1 MPRRRRGLRPL
12 GEDPPREPGPQGRRS
27 PFASKA
33 AGGLGRLVLL
43 AGVLVLAATFV
54 PSLLGYERYV
64 LVGHSMEPTIHKGS
78 LVFDEIVPVGALRQG
93 DVITY
98 IPPASREPVTHRL
111 LEITRGPHGERVFR
125 TKGDNNA
132 AADLRPFTLDEPRQA
147 RVAFAI
153 PHLGWI
159 FILLAMQEARILLIA
174 LPGVLL
180 ALWALHGVWRQG
192 GELLAA
198 ERERS

>member
-1 MPRRRRGLRPL
+1 MPRISARRL
-12 GEDPPREPGPQGRRS
+12 
-27 PFASKA
+27 ASKA

-43 AGVLVLAATFV
+43 AGVLVLCATFL
-54 PSLLGYERYV
+54 PSLLGYQRYV

-78 LVFDEIVPVGALRQG
+78 LVFDEVVPVEALRVG
-93 DVITY
+93 DVLTY
-98 IPPASREPVTHRL
+98 VPPTTREPVSHRIVTI
-111 LEITRGPHGERVFR
+111 ERGPHGERVFR

-153 PHLGWI
+153 PYLGWL
-159 FILLAMQEARILLIA
+159 FVLLAMQEARIFLIA

-180 ALWALHGVWRQG
+180 ALWGLYGVWRQG

-198 ERERS
+198 ERESS

>member
-1 MPRRRRGLRPL
+1 MPRSSARRL
-12 GEDPPREPGPQGRRS
+12 
-27 PFASKA
+27 ASMA

-43 AGVLVLAATFV
+43 AVF
-54 PSLLGYERYV
+54 GYQRYV

-78 LVFDEIVPVGALRQG
+78 LVFDEIVPVAQLREG

-98 IPPASREPVTHRL
+98 IPPITKEPVSHRIIST
-111 LEITRGPHGERVFR
+111 ERGPHGERVFR
-125 TKGDNNA
+125 TQGDNNPA
-132 AADLRPFTLDEPRQA
+132 PDLRPFTLSKPTQA

-153 PHLGWI
+153 PYLGWL
-159 FILLAMQEARILLIA
+159 FVLLSMQEARIFLIA

-180 ALWALHGVWRQG
+180 ALWALYGAWRQG

-198 ERERS
+198 EREAEAP

>member
-1 MPRRRRGLRPL
+1 MPRSSARRL
-12 GEDPPREPGPQGRRS
+12 
-27 PFASKA
+27 ASKA

-43 AGVLVLAATFV
+43 AGVLVLAATFL
-54 PSLLGYERYV
+54 PSLLGYQRYV

-78 LVFDEIVPVGALRQG
+78 LVFDEIVPVGELRKG

-98 IPPASREPVTHRL
+98 VPPVTKEPVTHRV
-111 LEITRGPHGERVFR
+111 ISIGRGPRGERVFR
-125 TKGDNNA
+125 TKGDNNRDP
-132 AADLRPFTLDEPRQA
+132 DLRPFTLDDPTQA

-153 PHLGWI
+153 PYLGWL
-159 FILLAMQEARILLIA
+159 FVLLAMQEARIFLIA

-180 ALWALHGVWRQG
+180 ALWALYGAWRQG

-198 ERERS
+198 ERESA

>member
-1 MPRRRRGLRPL
+1 MPRSSARRL
-12 GEDPPREPGPQGRRS
+12 
-27 PFASKA
+27 ASKA

-43 AGVLVLAATFV
+43 AGVLVLAATFL
-54 PSLLGYERYV
+54 PSLLGYQRYV
-64 LVGHSMEPTIHKGS
+64 LVGHSMEPTIHRGS
-78 LVFDEIVPVGALRQG
+78 LVFDEIVPVAALRKS

-98 IPPASREPVTHRL
+98 IPPITKEPVTHRIL
-111 LEITRGPHGERVFR
+111 SIERGPQGERVFR

-132 AADLRPFTLDEPRQA
+132 SADMRPFTLNEPRQA

-153 PHLGWI
+153 PYIGWI

-180 ALWALHGVWRQG
+180 ALWALYGVWRQG

-198 ERERS
+198 ERGPS

>member
-1 MPRRRRGLRPL
+1 MPRSAARRL
-12 GEDPPREPGPQGRRS
+12 
-27 PFASKA
+27 ASMA

-43 AGVLVLAATFV
+43 AGVLALCATFL
-54 PSLLGYERYV
+54 PSLLFGYQRYV

-78 LVFDEIVPVGALRQG
+78 LVFDEIVPVATLRKG

-98 IPPASREPVTHRL
+98 LPPITKEPVSHR
-111 LEITRGPHGERVFR
+111 IISIARGPHGERVFR
-125 TKGDNNA
+125 TQGDNNPA
-132 AADLRPFTLDEPRQA
+132 PDLRRFTLSKPTQA

-153 PHLGWI
+153 PYLGWL
-159 FILLAMQEARILLIA
+159 FILLSMQEARIFLIA

-180 ALWALHGVWRQG
+180 ALWALYGAWRQG

-198 ERERS
+198 ERETETP

>member
-1 MPRRRRGLRPL
+1 MPRSSARRL
-12 GEDPPREPGPQGRRS
+12 
-27 PFASKA
+27 ASKA

-54 PSLLGYERYV
+54 PSLFGYQRYV
-64 LVGHSMEPTIHKGS
+64 LVGHSMEPTIHRGS
-78 LVFDEIVPVGALRQG
+78 LVFDEIVPAEALRRG
-93 DVITY
+93 DVLTY
-98 IPPASREPVTHRL
+98 IPPGSKEPVTHRVVSVR
-111 LEITRGPHGERVFR
+111 RGPHGERVFR

-132 AADLRPFTLDEPRQA
+132 AADLRPFTLNEPRQA

-153 PHLGWI
+153 PYLGFL
-159 FILLAMQEARILLIA
+159 FILLAMQEARIFLIA

-180 ALWALHGVWRQG
+180 ALWALYGVWRQG
-192 GELLAA
+192 GELLAT

>member
-1 MPRRRRGLRPL
+1 MPRSSTRRL
-12 GEDPPREPGPQGRRS
+12 
-27 PFASKA
+27 ASKA

-43 AGVLVLAATFV
+43 AGVLALCATFL
-54 PSLLGYERYV
+54 PSLLFGYQRYV
-64 LVGHSMEPTIHKGS
+64 LVGHSMEPTIHRGS
-78 LVFDEIVPVGALRQG
+78 LVFDEIVPAEALRRG

-98 IPPASREPVTHRL
+98 IPPTDKEPVTHRIL
-111 LEITRGPHGERVFR
+111 SVGRGPHGERVFR

-132 AADLRPFTLDEPRQA
+132 SADLRPFTLNEPRQA

-153 PHLGWI
+153 PYIGWI
-159 FILLAMQEARILLIA
+159 FILLAMQEARIFLIA

-180 ALWALHGVWRQG
+180 ALWALYGVWRQG

-198 ERERS
+198 EREPS

>member
-1 MPRRRRGLRPL
+1 MPRSSARRL
-12 GEDPPREPGPQGRRS
+12 
-27 PFASKA
+27 ASMA

-54 PSLLGYERYV
+54 PSVLGYERYV

-78 LVFDEIVPVGALRQG
+78 LVFDEIVPAEALRRG

-98 IPPASREPVTHRL
+98 IPPTSNEPVTHRII
-111 LEITRGPHGERVFR
+111 EIGRGPKGERVFR
-125 TKGDNNA
+125 TKGDNNP
-132 AADLRPFTLDEPRQA
+132 AADMRPFTLDEARQA

-153 PHLGWI
+153 PYLGWI

-174 LPGVLL
+174 LPGLLL
-180 ALWALHGVWRQG
+180 ALWALYGVWRQG

-198 ERERS
+198 ERETETP